1 MQDLRL
7 LGELQFGVY
16 ERRSSPEPGDSPDTV
31 DAIMSEQQANVNHE
45 AVHVPSRRNPFR
57 NNEEEEVFFS
67 DLCEVITQ
75 DIAPTGFG
83 LTPEEWDSG
92 VYPTTE
98 TIHIGC
104 PTKVM
109 EISLADSIW
118 YSRARLWCQSLLTLS
133 SYLY

>member
-16 ERRSSPEPGDSPDTV
+16 ECCSSLEPGDSPDTV

-75 DIAPTGFG
+75 DIAPTSFG
-83 LTPEEWDSG
+83 LTPEEWDLG

-98 TIHIGC
+98 TIRIGRL
-104 PTKVM
+104 TKEV
-109 EISLADSIW
+109 EISLADPIW
-118 YSRARLWCQSLLTLS
+118 YSRAHLWCQSLLTLS
-133 SYLY
+133 SYWY